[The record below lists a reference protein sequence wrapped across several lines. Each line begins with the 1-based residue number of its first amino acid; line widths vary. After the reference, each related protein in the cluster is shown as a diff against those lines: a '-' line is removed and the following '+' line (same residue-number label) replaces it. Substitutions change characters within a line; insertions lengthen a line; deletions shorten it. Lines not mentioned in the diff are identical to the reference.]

1 MCRAIVALRLH
12 HARCC
17 CYGWFVIHFADNLG
31 ASPAST
37 LYICYTIA
45 AAGAMFLWQ
54 CFSSTN
60 QVMRRC
66 VTPPSQQARGR
77 AVASLRHVGP
87 RPVSFTAPA
96 GASPLLALHS
106 PRAPAPLRAP
116 PIVEFLAAHDA
127 LLADSVKPRHPWL
140 LQPVRRSAHQR
151 MTPRSAS
158 SPRNPSATQR
168 RTSLPPQRTHTLL
181 TAHPI
186 AAQKLSW

>member
-1 MCRAIVALRLH
+1 MPRHRRAEAAWRATR

-17 CYGWFVIHFADNLG
+17 YQPRAYGGISATHRLM
-31 ASPAST
+31 
-37 LYICYTIA
+37 LYNCC
-45 AAGAMFLWQ
+45 GRGNV
-54 CFSSTN
+54 SDEP
-60 QVMRRC
+60 RRC

-77 AVASLRHVGP
+77 AVASLRHIGP

-140 LQPVRRSAHQR
+140 LQRVRRSAHQR